1 MKVMFCLSVIFMAAS
16 SFGIEIPA
24 LPTSEYADTE
34 VAANSVFAVGEG
46 GGCRLVF
53 SLELQATQTN
63 NVEVA
68 IGHVALIPHR
78 FEGN

>member
-1 MKVMFCLSVIFMAAS
+1 MKLGMCVLVATVGLC
-16 SFGIEIPA
+16 SFGVELPA
-24 LPTSEYADTE
+24 LPPSEYADTE
-34 VAANSVFAVGEG
+34 VATNFSFAVGES

-53 SLELQATQTN
+53 SLELGATPTN